1 VLALMTGTTIAQAIP
16 IAISPILT
24 RIYTPED
31 FGLLAIFISI
41 ASLLSVIVTAKYELA
56 LILPKQNRYA
66 YQLLLLAVLIL
77 ISISIFYMISILFLQ
92 FIYEFS
98 TIYYLLPIVVFFIG
112 LNNIFDKYNNRIK
125 NYKLM
130 SKQRIIKTTVESFI
144 SISFAISLG
153 IQTGMIW
160 GFILGYTISSLI
172 MIYIN
177 YNYFKKQNFN
187 ISKNKIKFLSKR
199 YINFPKYSMPHSF
212 LNSLSANIPIF
223 LIPFYYGSHAL
234 GLYAFGL
241 KIIQA
246 PLSLLSNSI
255 FNVLGQKMAEEFNN
269 GNNIKPLFL
278 DITKKL
284 SIIAIS
290 LIPLF
295 IFIDDI
301 FAYIFGEEWR
311 IAGDY
316 IQILSPWLLLIFVVS
331 PLSTIP
337 QIYDLQKKAFI
348 IEIIR
353 IIFQISALSF
363 GGIFYNMEITLMLL
377 CLVSSIII
385 TYNYLWYYNVIIK
398 ENNE

>member
-1 VLALMTGTTIAQAIP
+1 MTGTTIAQGIP
-16 IAISPILT
+16 MAVSPILT
-24 RIYTPED
+24 RLYTPED
-31 FGLLAIFISI
+31 FGTLAFFISL

-56 LILPKQNRYA
+56 FILPKKNNYA
-66 YQLLLLAVLIL
+66 YQLLIFTIL
-77 ISISIFYMISILFLQ
+77 ISISLSIFYMMSILFLQ
-92 FIYEFS
+92 FIYEFN

-130 SKQRIIKTTVESFI
+130 SKQRIIKTTVESII
-144 SISFAISLG
+144 SISFAILLG

-177 YNYFKKQNFN
+177 YNYFQKQNLS
-187 ISKNKIKFLSKR
+187 ISKNKIKLLSKR
-199 YINFPKYSMPHSF
+199 YINFPNYSMPHAF

-223 LIPFYYGSHAL
+223 LVPFYYGNYTL

-255 FNVLGQKMAEEFNN
+255 FNVLGQKMAEEFSN
-269 GNNIKPLFL
+269 GNDIKPLFL
-278 DITKKL
+278 SITKKL

-290 LIPLF
+290 LIPFL

-301 FAYIFGEEWR
+301 FAYIFSEEWR

-316 IQILSPWLLLIFVVS
+316 IQILSPWILLVFIVS
-331 PLSTIP
+331 PLSTVP
-337 QIYDLQKKAFI
+337 QIYNLQKKAFI

-353 IIFQISALSF
+353 IILQISILIFGGKFYTIETTLLLLSF
-363 GGIFYNMEITLMLL
+363 TSTI
-377 CLVSSIII
+377 VII
-385 TYNYLWYYNVIIK
+385 YNYLWYHSIIMK
-398 ENNE
+398 EINEY